1 MILFENADFELNYLN
16 GKFKFKCVCSPI
28 SFIYMRCLLNYPND
42 RPVRAQI
49 LFQGL
54 PGKCPIM
61 DFAFIWLESF
71 INVNRD
77 ARFLKLNNIIDVSS
91 DSRKRRYNRYTEI
104 ALALVVK
111 RSCNF
116 AIKYC
121 KYNPFEIY
129 FTILTTFFCSIAY
142 ILLAFKIN
150 T

>member
-1 MILFENADFELNYLN
+1 MISFENADHFGLNYLKS
-16 GKFKFKCVCSPI
+16 KFVCSPI

-54 PGKCPIM
+54 PGKCPII

-91 DSRKRRYNRYTEI
+91 DSRKRRYNTLYWNGAGISRW
-104 ALALVVK
+104 ALMQ
-111 RSCNF
+111 
-116 AIKYC
+116 
-121 KYNPFEIY
+121 
-129 FTILTTFFCSIAY
+129 FCD
-142 ILLAFKIN
+142 
-150 T
+150 